1 MISKTEEQLRFKQL
15 LKEHCL
21 ALLNERI
28 ANIQNAMKEAQEA
41 ANSEEKSSAGDKYET
56 GRAMS
61 QLNKEMYAAQLEEAL
76 KELAQM
82 QAADVSTI
90 RTQAGI
96 GAFVVTDNTTLFI
109 AAAMGA
115 IKLQG
120 STVMVLSPKAPIA
133 IALNGKQKNDA
144 VQFNGKLI
152 TVKEVY

>member
-1 MISKTEEQLRFKQL
+1 MSNAEEQLRFKQL

-21 ALLNERI
+21 GVLNERI
-28 ANIQNAMKEAQEA
+28 ANIENAMKEAQEA

-56 GRAMS
+56 GRAMN

-82 QAADVSTI
+82 QAADTTTI
-90 RTQAGI
+90 RTQCGT
-96 GAFVVTDNTTLFI
+96 GALITTDTTTLFI

-120 STVMVLSPKAPIA
+120 KQVMVLSPKAPIA
-133 IALNGKQKNDA
+133 IALNGKQKNEV
-144 VQFNGKLI
+144 VQFNGKAI